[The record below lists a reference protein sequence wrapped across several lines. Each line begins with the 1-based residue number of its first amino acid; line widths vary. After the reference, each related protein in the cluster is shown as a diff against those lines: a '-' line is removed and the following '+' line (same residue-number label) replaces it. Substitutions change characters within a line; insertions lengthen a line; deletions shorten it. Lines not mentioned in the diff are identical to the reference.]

1 VFISKRAGVQNLE
14 AMANRFSRE
23 VIKMILIFTTDTM
36 NTRRVRKIGK
46 DSPEDDLP
54 SIDR

>member
-23 VIKMILIFTTDTM
+23 EIKMILIPSTDTM
-36 NTRRVRKIGK
+36 NTRRVGKIGK

>member
-14 AMANRFSRE
+14 AMVNGFIRE
-23 VIKMILIFTTDTM
+23 EIKMILIPSTDTM
-36 NTRRVRKIGK
+36 NTRRVGKIGK